1 MNTDISENNDT
12 NIYNATT
19 ENEKLYSIHSTKKK
33 KNYELVNNSDETY
46 NYISHHNLKDFNNDV
61 LTTIH
66 NDDKDTIN
74 YHKNDEKIKHVERE
88 EDNINKTHIEML
100 RKLKSNQEINLKR
113 GEEINKN
120 VCTFLY
126 DDFILS
132 KKKKGLNKIINKL
145 SLNTFNLYFRK
156 HSNCYIQV
164 PPVLNLLRGDIDD
177 ILIGLKYLFDNID
190 EINFLILNFLNK
202 LKKKKKIQKN
212 KVLLHLIDFILNKLF
227 ENNLNYRYKK
237 TCILD
242 FYDNLMFNKNTFF
255 ESGII
260 NDAINIKDLRL
271 IYFYKHNIKMKKEK
285 NFLVKNKIYNYDKN
299 REQNI
304 LQKRDKKNEDN
315 TDQQY
320 YHKNDN
326 INKCNYFVI
335 NQSTHLLNEK
345 YYRKKRRKKK
355 YVCGEIPLPNKN
367 IGIHKYLKN
376 KSIFDNYGYNNL
388 VINNKKEIFYNMD
401 KCVQKYITDQRKCE
415 ESETNICTCIPNII
429 VNVNSDARLREI
441 INTAKKE
448 VRNVKNVLIKI
459 KKIEHL
465 VDKLIKYDKENIIV
479 EDKNEE
485 TKGKKKCS
493 QNKLNMTYEHQGGEG
508 KEYYL
513 DEDKTGDSQH
523 NEHVHNENIKCIKK
537 KSNNEDINIYLE
549 INQRGINND
558 HINDDH
564 INDDHINDDHIN
576 DDHINDDHI
585 NDDHI
590 NNDHINDDHINDDH
604 INNDHIN
611 NTLKNKLNEKCFLQK
626 DNYINSRG
634 KQKKGLIKRKYNEL
648 TNEEKLKHCKH
659 KNELE
664 NYPNMRKT
672 FSQIFSSEER
682 ERKRKRKEKREKK
695 TNTKDDVDRK
705 DKSDKDNKNYENNTN
720 DKSDKN
726 EDEIS
731 SQKDSDESIKTFYFE
746 EFDFNFVLLGSVKKG
761 SDRHK
766 SLLFKV
772 LCDSIDIP
780 CRYIRY
786 VKNKTVHYFN
796 LVLIPS
802 IPAQNITE
810 CLIPIFWENNKI
822 KIKTNLNIQSKITI
836 SNFLNNIKI
845 KFNFLDNFFLKI
857 WENNNEVINI
867 EDYFIFEKKLGMGGF
882 GEVWKVKLKNGTD
895 LHNSFF
901 YSDIK
906 NTSTFALKILDMN
919 EFNLNESIIMREK
932 AHTNIVKI
940 YCVFKG
946 YQILIN
952 RQKENEKKES
962 LCFLLELADTSLEK
976 LFCDKRTVYNLNF
989 VRLTL
994 LEIANIM
1001 SYIHKPN
1008 IKQEFY
1014 IYRDLK
1020 PDNVLIKGKK
1030 ILITDFNLSR
1040 KVDQDFEFLMS
1051 QCCGTKGHLAP
1062 EQKSV
1067 CYDKNVDVWAF
1078 SIIISK
1084 FLKHQ
1089 NFHYFSHCMYDINL
1103 SHFEIQDE
1111 FLINLL
1117 LACIDDN
1124 PFMRPTFEEI
1134 SHLLFNEIIRNELE
1148 QNTRLK
1154 MMNIFN
1160 YKKKRKE
1167 IKP

>member
-1 MNTDISENNDT
+1 MNTNISENNDT
-12 NIYNATT
+12 NIYNAAT
-19 ENEKLYSIHSTKKK
+19 ENDKLYSIHSTKKEK
-33 KNYELVNNSDETY
+33 DYEFVNNSVETY
-46 NYISHHNLKDFNNDV
+46 NYTPHDILKDFNSDV
-61 LTTIH
+61 ITTIH
-66 NDDKDTIN
+66 SDDIDTIN
-74 YHKNDEKIKHVERE
+74 YHKNNEKIKNVERE
-88 EDNINKTHIEML
+88 EDNLNKTHMEML

-120 VCTFLY
+120 VCTFIY

-132 KKKKGLNKIINKL
+132 KKKKGLHKIINKL

-212 KVLLHLIDFILNKLF
+212 KVILHLIDFILNKLF

-285 NFLVKNKIYNYDKN
+285 TFLVKNKIYNYDKN
-299 REQNI
+299 REKII
-304 LQKRDKKNEDN
+304 LQKRNEKNEDM
-315 TDQQY
+315 DQQY
-320 YHKNDN
+320 YYKNDK
-326 INKCNYFVI
+326 IKKCNYFVI
-335 NQSTHLLNEK
+335 NQSTHILNEK
-345 YYRKKRRKKK
+345 YYRKKKKKKK
-355 YVCGEIPLPNKN
+355 YVCGEIPLPNKY
-367 IGIHKYLKN
+367 IGVHKYLKN
-376 KSIFDNYGYNNL
+376 KSIFDNHGYNNL
-388 VINNKKEIFYNMD
+388 DINNKKEIFYNID
-401 KCVQKYITDQRKCE
+401 KCVKKYISDQRKCE
-415 ESETNICTCIPNII
+415 ESETSICTCIPNII

-485 TKGKKKCS
+485 TKEKKKCEE
-493 QNKLNMTYEHQGGEG
+493 NKLNMTYEQQGDKG

-513 DEDKTGDSQH
+513 DEHKKGHIEH
-523 NEHVHNENIKCIKK
+523 NEQVDNENIKCIKK

-549 INQRGINND
+549 MNKMD
-558 HINDDH
+558 IND
-564 INDDHINDDHIN
+564 
-576 DDHINDDHI
+576 
-585 NDDHI
+585 
-590 NNDHINDDHINDDH
+590 
-604 INNDHIN
+604 DHIN
-611 NTLKNKLNEKCFLQK
+611 NTLKNKLKEKCFLQK
-626 DNYINSRG
+626 DNYINSKE

-648 TNEEKLKHCKH
+648 TNEEKLRHYKD
-659 KNELE
+659 KNVLE
-664 NYPNMRKT
+664 NYTNMRKT

-682 ERKRKRKEKREKK
+682 ERKRNRKEKRKK
-695 TNTKDDVDRK
+695 QTNGKDDVHRK
-705 DKSDKDNKNYENNTN
+705 DKSEQDNKYYENNTN
-720 DKSDKN
+720 DTYDKN
-726 EDEIS
+726 ADELS

-786 VKNKTVHYFN
+786 VKNKIVHYFN

-932 AHTNIVKI
+932 AHTNIIKI

-946 YQILIN
+946 YQILMN

-989 VRLTL
+989 VRFTL

-1103 SHFEIQDE
+1103 SHFEIQDV

-1160 YKKKRKE
+1160 YKKNRKE
-1167 IKP
+1167 IEARTN

>member
-1 MNTDISENNDT
+1 M
-12 NIYNATT
+12 
-19 ENEKLYSIHSTKKK
+19 KK
-33 KNYELVNNSDETY
+33 KNYELINNSDETY

-61 LTTIH
+61 ITTIQ

-88 EDNINKTHIEML
+88 EDIINKTHIEML

-304 LQKRDKKNEDN
+304 LQKRDNKNEDN

-335 NQSTHLLNEK
+335 NQSTHILNEK
-345 YYRKKRRKKK
+345 YYRKKRKKK
-355 YVCGEIPLPNKN
+355 KFVCGEIPLPNKN

-376 KSIFDNYGYNNL
+376 KSIFDNHGYNNL

-401 KCVQKYITDQRKCE
+401 KCVQKYISDQRKCE
-415 ESETNICTCIPNII
+415 ESKTNICTCIPNII

-485 TKGKKKCS
+485 TKEKKKCA
-493 QNKLNMTYEHQGGEG
+493 QNKLNMTYEQQGGEG

-523 NEHVHNENIKCIKK
+523 NEHVDNENIKCIKK
-537 KSNNEDINIYLE
+537 KSNNQDINIYLE
-549 INQRGINND
+549 MNQR
-558 HINDDH
+558 
-564 INDDHINDDHIN
+564 
-576 DDHINDDHI
+576 
-585 NDDHI
+585 
-590 NNDHINDDHINDDH
+590 
-604 INNDHIN
+604 
-611 NTLKNKLNEKCFLQK
+611 
-626 DNYINSRG
+626 
-634 KQKKGLIKRKYNEL
+634 GLIKRKYNEL

-682 ERKRKRKEKREKK
+682 ERKRKRKEKRKK
-695 TNTKDDVDRK
+695 QTNTKDDVDRK

-895 LHNSFF
+895 LHTSFF

-932 AHTNIVKI
+932 AHTNIIKI

-952 RQKENEKKES
+952 RQRENEKKES

-1134 SHLLFNEIIRNELE
+1134 SRLLFNEIIRNELE

>member
-19 ENEKLYSIHSTKKK
+19 EHEKLYSIHSTMKK
-33 KNYELVNNSDETY
+33 KNYELINNSDETY

-61 LTTIH
+61 ITTIQ

-255 ESGII
+255 ESDTHLFLYIQILLKGKKI
-260 NDAINIKDLRL
+260 L
-271 IYFYKHNIKMKKEK
+271 ITDFNLSRKVDQDFE
-285 NFLVKNKIYNYDKN
+285 FLMSQCCGTKGHLAPEQKSVCYDKN
-299 REQNI
+299 VDVWAFSIIISKFLKHQNF
-304 LQKRDKKNEDN
+304 
-315 TDQQY
+315 
-320 YHKNDN
+320 H
-326 INKCNYFVI
+326 YF
-335 NQSTHLLNEK
+335 SH
-345 YYRKKRRKKK
+345 
-355 YVCGEIPLPNKN
+355 
-367 IGIHKYLKN
+367 
-376 KSIFDNYGYNNL
+376 
-388 VINNKKEIFYNMD
+388 
-401 KCVQKYITDQRKCE
+401 
-415 ESETNICTCIPNII
+415 CI
-429 VNVNSDARLREI
+429 EI

-485 TKGKKKCS
+485 TKEKKKCA
-493 QNKLNMTYEHQGGEG
+493 QNKLNMTYEQQGGEG

-523 NEHVHNENIKCIKK
+523 NEHVDNENIKCIKK
-537 KSNNEDINIYLE
+537 KSNNQDINIYLE
-549 INQRGINND
+549 MNQRGINND

-576 DDHINDDHI
+576 DDHIN
-585 NDDHI
+585 NDHI
-590 NNDHINDDHINDDH
+590 NNDHINNDHINNDH

-626 DNYINSRG
+626 DNYINSRE
-634 KQKKGLIKRKYNEL
+634 KLKKGLIKRKYNEL

-682 ERKRKRKEKREKK
+682 ERKRKRKEKRKK
-695 TNTKDDVDRK
+695 QTNTKDDVDRK

-895 LHNSFF
+895 LHTSFF

-932 AHTNIVKI
+932 AHTNIIKI

-952 RQKENEKKES
+952 RQRENEKKES

-1014 IYRDLK
+1014 IY
-1020 PDNVLIKGKK
+1020 P
-1030 ILITDFNLSR
+1030 
-1040 KVDQDFEFLMS
+1040 
-1051 QCCGTKGHLAP
+1051 
-1062 EQKSV
+1062 
-1067 CYDKNVDVWAF
+1067 
-1078 SIIISK
+1078 
-1084 FLKHQ
+1084 
-1089 NFHYFSHCMYDINL
+1089 
-1103 SHFEIQDE
+1103 
-1111 FLINLL
+1111 
-1117 LACIDDN
+1117 CIDDN

-1134 SHLLFNEIIRNELE
+1134 SRLLFNEIIRNELE

>member
-19 ENEKLYSIHSTKKK
+19 EHEKLYSIHSTMKK
-33 KNYELVNNSDETY
+33 KNYELINNSDETY

-61 LTTIH
+61 ITTIQ

-88 EDNINKTHIEML
+88 EDIINKTHIEML

-164 PPVLNLLRGDIDD
+164 PPKEVRNVKNVLIKIKKIEHLVDKLIKYDKENIIVEDKNEETKEKKKCAQNKLNMTYEQQGGEGKEYYLDEDKTGDSQHNEHVDNENIKCIKKKSNNQDINIYLEMNQRGINNDHINDDHINDDHINDDHINDDHINDDHINDDHINNDHINNDHINNDHINNDHINNDHINNDHINNTLKNKLNEKCFLQKDNYINSREKLKKGLIKRKYNELTNEEKLKHCKHKNELENYPNMRKTFSQIFSSEERERKRKRKEKRKKQTNTKDDVDRKDKSDKDNKNYENNTNDKSDKNEDEISSQKDSDESIKTFYFEEFDFNFVLLGSVKKGSDRHKSLLFKVLCDSIDIPCRYIRYVKNKTVHYFNLVLIPSIPDD

-304 LQKRDKKNEDN
+304 LQKRDNKNEDN

-335 NQSTHLLNEK
+335 NQSTHILNEK
-345 YYRKKRRKKK
+345 YYRKKRKKK
-355 YVCGEIPLPNKN
+355 KFVCGEIPLPNKN

-376 KSIFDNYGYNNL
+376 KSIFDNHGYNNL

-401 KCVQKYITDQRKCE
+401 KCVQKYISDQRKCE
-415 ESETNICTCIPNII
+415 ESKTNICTCIPNII
-429 VNVNSDARLREI
+429 VNVNSDARLR
-441 INTAKKE
+441 
-448 VRNVKNVLIKI
+448 
-459 KKIEHL
+459 
-465 VDKLIKYDKENIIV
+465 
-479 EDKNEE
+479 
-485 TKGKKKCS
+485 
-493 QNKLNMTYEHQGGEG
+493 
-508 KEYYL
+508 
-513 DEDKTGDSQH
+513 
-523 NEHVHNENIKCIKK
+523 
-537 KSNNEDINIYLE
+537 
-549 INQRGINND
+549 
-558 HINDDH
+558 
-564 INDDHINDDHIN
+564 
-576 DDHINDDHI
+576 
-585 NDDHI
+585 
-590 NNDHINDDHINDDH
+590 
-604 INNDHIN
+604 
-611 NTLKNKLNEKCFLQK
+611 
-626 DNYINSRG
+626 
-634 KQKKGLIKRKYNEL
+634 
-648 TNEEKLKHCKH
+648 
-659 KNELE
+659 
-664 NYPNMRKT
+664 
-672 FSQIFSSEER
+672 
-682 ERKRKRKEKREKK
+682 
-695 TNTKDDVDRK
+695 
-705 DKSDKDNKNYENNTN
+705 
-720 DKSDKN
+720 
-726 EDEIS
+726 
-731 SQKDSDESIKTFYFE
+731 
-746 EFDFNFVLLGSVKKG
+746 
-761 SDRHK
+761 
-766 SLLFKV
+766 
-772 LCDSIDIP
+772 
-780 CRYIRY
+780 
-786 VKNKTVHYFN
+786 
-796 LVLIPS
+796 
-802 IPAQNITE
+802 
-810 CLIPIFWENNKI
+810 
-822 KIKTNLNIQSKITI
+822 
-836 SNFLNNIKI
+836 
-845 KFNFLDNFFLKI
+845 I

-895 LHNSFF
+895 LHTSFF

-932 AHTNIVKI
+932 AHTNIIKI

-952 RQKENEKKES
+952 RQRENEKKES

-1134 SHLLFNEIIRNELE
+1134 SRLLFNEIIRNELE

>member
-1 MNTDISENNDT
+1 MNTDIPENNDT
-12 NIYNATT
+12 NIYNTAT
-19 ENEKLYSIHSTKKK
+19 ENDKLYSLHSTKKK
-33 KNYELVNNSDETY
+33 KNYELVNNSVETY
-46 NYISHHNLKDFNNDV
+46 NYTPHHILKDLKNDV
-61 LTTIH
+61 INTIH
-66 NDDKDTIN
+66 NDDIDTTN
-74 YHKNDEKIKHVERE
+74 YHKNNEKIKYVERE
-88 EDNINKTHIEML
+88 EDNINKTHVEML

-120 VCTFLY
+120 VCTFIY
-126 DDFILS
+126 DGFILS
-132 KKKKGLNKIINKL
+132 KKKKGLKKIINKL

-285 NFLVKNKIYNYDKN
+285 NFLVKNKIYNYNNN
-299 REQNI
+299 REKII
-304 LQKRDKKNEDN
+304 LQKRDKENEDDM
-315 TDQQY
+315 DQQY

-326 INKCNYFVI
+326 LNKCNYFVI
-335 NQSTHLLNEK
+335 NQSNHILNEK
-345 YYRKKRRKKK
+345 YYRKKKKQK
-355 YVCGEIPLPNKN
+355 QNVCGEIPLPNKY
-367 IGIHKYLKN
+367 IGLHKYLKN
-376 KSIFDNYGYNNL
+376 KSIFDNYSCNNF
-388 VINNKKEIFYNMD
+388 VINNKKEIFNNID
-401 KCVQKYITDQRKCE
+401 KCVKNYISDQRKCK
-415 ESETNICTCIPNII
+415 ESEANICTCIPNII

-485 TKGKKKCS
+485 AKEKKKCAEK
-493 QNKLNMTYEHQGGEG
+493 KLNMTYKQQGEEE

-513 DEDKTGDSQH
+513 DEDKKGYSEH
-523 NEHVHNENIKCIKK
+523 NEHVDNENIKCIKK
-537 KSNNEDINIYLE
+537 KRNNEDINIYLE
-549 INQRGINND
+549 MDQRGIN
-558 HINDDH
+558 DD
-564 INDDHINDDHIN
+564 N
-576 DDHINDDHI
+576 
-585 NDDHI
+585 
-590 NNDHINDDHINDDH
+590 
-604 INNDHIN
+604 IN
-611 NTLKNKLNEKCFLQK
+611 NTLKNKLKEKHFLQK

-648 TNEEKLKHCKH
+648 TNEEKLRHCRH

-664 NYPNMRKT
+664 NNSNIRKT
-672 FSQIFSSEER
+672 FSQIFDSEER
-682 ERKRKRKEKREKK
+682 ERKRKRKEKKK
-695 TNTKDDVDRK
+695 KQTCKKDDVDGN
-705 DKSDKDNKNYENNTN
+705 DKSEKDNKNNENNTN
-720 DKSDKN
+720 DKYDKN
-726 EDEIS
+726 TDEIS
-731 SQKDSDESIKTFYFE
+731 SEKDSDESIKTFYFE

-786 VKNKTVHYFN
+786 VKNKIVHYFN

-810 CLIPIFWENNKI
+810 CLIPIFWENDKI

-836 SNFLNNIKI
+836 SNFLNNINI

-932 AHTNIVKI
+932 AHTNIIKI

-946 YQILIN
+946 YQILMN

-976 LFCDKRTVYNLNF
+976 LFCDKSTVYNLNF

-1154 MMNIFN
+1154 VMNIFN

-1167 IKP
+1167 IE

>member
-12 NIYNATT
+12 NIYNTST
-19 ENEKLYSIHSTKKK
+19 ENDKLYSIHSTKKN
-33 KNYELVNNSDETY
+33 KNYELLNNSDEKY
-46 NYISHHNLKDFNNDV
+46 NYTPHNILKDLNTDAITTTNND
-61 LTTIH
+61 
-66 NDDKDTIN
+66 DMDTIN
-74 YHKNDEKIKHVERE
+74 YNNNNEKIKYVVERE
-88 EDNINKTHIEML
+88 EDNINKTHVEML

-156 HSNCYIQV
+156 NSNCYIQV
-164 PPVLNLLRGDIDD
+164 PPVLNLLRGDIED

-285 NFLVKNKIYNYDKN
+285 NFLVKKKIYNYERN
-299 REQNI
+299 REKI
-304 LQKRDKKNEDN
+304 RLQKNDKKNED
-315 TDQQY
+315 DMDHQY
-320 YHKNDN
+320 YHTNNKN
-326 INKCNYFVI
+326 NKYNYFAI
-335 NQSTHLLNEK
+335 NHSAHILNEK
-345 YYRKKRRKKK
+345 YYGNKKK
-355 YVCGEIPLPNKN
+355 KKKKFICGEIPLPNKY
-367 IGIHKYLKN
+367 IGVHKYLKN
-376 KSIFDNYGYNNL
+376 KSIFDNYNYNNF
-388 VINNKKEIFYNMD
+388 VINNKKEIIYNID
-401 KCVQKYITDQRKCE
+401 KCVRKYISDQRKCDE
-415 ESETNICTCIPNII
+415 RKTNICTCISNII

-485 TKGKKKCS
+485 TKEKKKCEEKKS
-493 QNKLNMTYEHQGGEG
+493 TMRSKQQLGEG
-508 KEYYL
+508 KENYL
-513 DEDKTGDSQH
+513 DEDKKGDNQNKEN
-523 NEHVHNENIKCIKK
+523 NENNKNDESDEHIERVDYENIKCIKK
-537 KSNNEDINIYLE
+537 KSNTEDINIYL
-549 INQRGINND
+549 D
-558 HINDDH
+558 INDDQ
-564 INDDHINDDHIN
+564 
-576 DDHINDDHI
+576 
-585 NDDHI
+585 I
-590 NNDHINDDHINDDH
+590 NNS
-604 INNDHIN
+604 
-611 NTLKNKLNEKCFLQK
+611 LKNNLKEKCFVQK
-626 DNYINSRG
+626 DNYINSRE

-648 TNEEKLKHCKH
+648 TKGEELRHCRH

-664 NYPNMRKT
+664 NNANVPKT

-682 ERKRKRKEKREKK
+682 EKKRKRKEKRKNERNKK
-695 TNTKDDVDRK
+695 DVVDRNG
-705 DKSDKDNKNYENNTN
+705 KSEEDNKNYENNTN
-720 DKSDKN
+720 DKYDKN
-726 EDEIS
+726 EEETS
-731 SQKDSDESIKTFYFE
+731 SQKVSDESIKTFYFE

-857 WENNNEVINI
+857 WENNNEIINI

-882 GEVWKVKLKNGTD
+882 GEVWKVKLKNETN

-932 AHTNIVKI
+932 AHTNIIKI

-1167 IKP
+1167 IE